1 MRLGTQTLI
10 QALTAI
16 PWTDDTENEEEP
28 ATHDNDARL
37 SEDEDD
43 DKFGA
48 STRDP
53 PSGSANPMETP
64 STHRSPHGV
73 LNPRYPPT
81 CRSLPTKRTC
91 GQG

>member
-28 ATHDNDARL
+28 AGHDNDARL

-43 DKFGA
+43 DKFG
-48 STRDP
+48 T
-53 PSGSANPMETP
+53 
-64 STHRSPHGV
+64 SPRV
-73 LNPRYPPT
+73 PFPRF
-81 CRSLPTKRTC
+81 
-91 GQG
+91 G

>member
-16 PWTDDTENEEEP
+16 PWAEDPENEEEP
-28 ATHDNDARL
+28 AGQDNDARL

-48 STRDP
+48 SLRGPFPGLT
-53 PSGSANPMETP
+53 NQ
-64 STHRSPHGV
+64 
-73 LNPRYPPT
+73 
-81 CRSLPTKRTC
+81 TKHTIHP
-91 GQG
+91 

>member
-28 ATHDNDARL
+28 AGQDNDYRL

-43 DKFGA
+43 DKFG
-48 STRDP
+48 TVP
-53 PSGSANPMETP
+53 PDF
-64 STHRSPHGV
+64 
-73 LNPRYPPT
+73 LPRQ
-81 CRSLPTKRTC
+81 C
-91 GQG
+91 

>member
-28 ATHDNDARL
+28 AGHDNDARL

-43 DKFGA
+43 DKFG
-48 STRDP
+48 T
-53 PSGSANPMETP
+53 
-64 STHRSPHGV
+64 SPRVPFLRFG
-73 LNPRYPPT
+73 
-81 CRSLPTKRTC
+81 
-91 GQG
+91 